1 MRDIKENGSTCA
13 LYDPNDRSYCVY
25 VIQSILLLY
34 VKSNLI
40 IFASTLAENLGNLWS
55 ISLILYVKLKQTFLF
70 TGLRVPAV

>member
-1 MRDIKENGSTCA
+1 MCDIKENGSTCA
-13 LYDPNDRSYCVY
+13 LYDRNDTSYCVY

-34 VKSNLI
+34 VNSNLI
-40 IFASTLAENLGNLWS
+40 IFASALAENLGSLWS